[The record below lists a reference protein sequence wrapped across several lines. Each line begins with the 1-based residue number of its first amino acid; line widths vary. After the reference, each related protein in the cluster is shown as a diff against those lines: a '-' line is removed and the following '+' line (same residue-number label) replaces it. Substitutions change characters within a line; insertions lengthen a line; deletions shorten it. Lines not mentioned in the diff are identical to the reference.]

1 MQRLKIALIT
11 TSVILVQACSTPD
24 SDGAYTRSNVANC
37 RTDAIEQAV
46 FSTDTNRILVVAHRG
61 AHDIVPENSIP
72 AIERAAALGA
82 IAVELDVRRTSDGR
96 YVLMHDETLDR
107 TTSGMGR
114 VDETDFDTFRS
125 LRLRTTDGHL
135 TDQPAPTFSEALD
148 AAKDR
153 IWVMIDSKVDEP
165 EDIRAIADIVAEKR
179 MGAQIITYDYLPEL
193 LQEYAEAIPESHV
206 MARTKDPK
214 EVDAMIAR
222 MDPDIF
228 HIEPSYSDLALA
240 RKFDALGMPTWLNLI
255 GDTDAQAE
263 LEGEQVYE
271 PLLSTRPDIVHT
283 DRPAE
288 LIAYLRETGRHP
300 SQLSEPERAL
310 CR

>member
-1 MQRLKIALIT
+1 MRRLKYALFAVSAALIP
-11 TSVILVQACSTPD
+11 ACSTQFSV
-24 SDGAYTRSNVANC
+24 SDDIGSAMIKC
-37 RTDAIEQAV
+37 RTDAIEQLV
-46 FSTDTNRILVVAHRG
+46 FSTDRNRILVVAHRG
-61 AHDIVPENSIP
+61 AHDITPENSIP

-107 TTSGMGR
+107 TTSGTGR

-125 LRLRTTDGHL
+125 LRLRTTDGRL
-135 TDQPAPTFSEALD
+135 TDQPAPTFAEALD

-153 IWVMIDSKVDEP
+153 IWVMIDSKVDKP
-165 EDIRAIADIVAEKR
+165 EDIRAIADIVAEKG
-179 MGAQIITYDYLPEL
+179 MGAQIITYDFLPEL

-255 GDTDAQAE
+255 GDTDAQAA
-263 LEGEQVYE
+263 LAGDQIYE
-271 PLLSTRPDIVHT
+271 PLLSTQPDIVHT

-300 SQLSEPERAL
+300 SQLSEPEQAL